1 MGGFEGSCESESNHP
16 FSLGA
21 EVEVSSDEPGFKGS
35 WYLATII
42 ELPTSKKIKRAKV
55 EYRTL
60 LTEDGSEQLKED
72 VDQAY
77 IRPLP
82 PQEVAAQDLEHGEV
96 VGAYCRDG
104 WWTGVV
110 VKVLG
115 NSNYRVFFENPPDVL
130 EFDRKELRV
139 HLEWL
144 KGKWVRPEK
153 LVCRAGLPGFWV

>member
-1 MGGFEGSCESESNHP
+1 MGCFESSCESESNHL
-16 FSLGA
+16 FSLGT

-35 WYLATII
+35 CYLATII
-42 ELPTSKKIKRAKV
+42 ELPTPKKLKKARV

-60 LTEDGSEQLKED
+60 LTDDGSEQLKEY
-72 VDQAY
+72 VDQAC

-115 NSNYRVFFENPPDVL
+115 NSKYRVFFENPPDVI
-130 EFDRKELRV
+130 EFDRKDLRV
-139 HLEWL
+139 HLEWV

-153 LVCRAGLPGFWV
+153 RVCRAGLPGF